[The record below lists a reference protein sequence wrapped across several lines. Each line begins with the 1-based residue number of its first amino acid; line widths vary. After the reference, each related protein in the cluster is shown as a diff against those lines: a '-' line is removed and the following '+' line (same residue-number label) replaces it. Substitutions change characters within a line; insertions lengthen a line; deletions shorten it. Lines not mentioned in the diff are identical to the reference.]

1 MEKSDG
7 SCLETEKIGKLMGK
21 YAIPCIISLLVGA
34 VALILVEF
42 FPQQLINVFGAA
54 SESVYYTDNLFAE
67 NIFLLLFRFRASKNA
82 KERTFSQKKRK
93 DCETQSFI
101 SPRRHEICR
110 HQRADMSFLWVG
122 VETAPCGAFGE
133 KSVKRFFG

>member
-7 SCLETEKIGKLMGK
+7 SCPETEKIGKLMGK

-54 SESVYYTDNLFAE
+54 SENV
-67 NIFLLLFRFRASKNA
+67 FLLLFSLPSFENREGTDFFAEKTEGLRNAVLHIASQ
-82 KERTFSQKKRK
+82 T
-93 DCETQSFI
+93 
-101 SPRRHEICR
+101 
-110 HQRADMSFLWVG
+110 
-122 VETAPCGAFGE
+122 
-133 KSVKRFFG
+133 